1 MSVRTAERVRKPGFL
16 ANLRSGLK
24 HHPMLCAMCL
34 PVIVWF
40 IIFAYVP
47 LAYLLVAFKSYSA
60 VDGLWGSKWVGLKN
74 FEAFFG
80 SSNFINVTYNT
91 VVLNVMFMRSGNAAS
106 STSAS
111 TGC

>member
-1 MSVRTAERVRKPGFL
+1 MKRDFPALRALRRDLKRDWQMYLFL
-16 ANLRSGLK
+16 I
-24 HHPMLCAMCL
+24 L
-34 PVIVWF
+34 PVIYI

-47 LAYLLVAFKSYSA
+47 MAGLQIAFRKYSA
-60 VDGLWGSKWVGLKN
+60 RLGIWGSKWVGLKN
-74 FEAFFG
+74 FEVFFG